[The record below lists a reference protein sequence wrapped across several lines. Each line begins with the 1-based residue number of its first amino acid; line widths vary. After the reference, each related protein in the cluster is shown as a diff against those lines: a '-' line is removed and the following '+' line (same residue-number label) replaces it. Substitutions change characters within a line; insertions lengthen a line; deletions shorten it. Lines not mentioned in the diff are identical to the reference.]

1 LWLSG
6 TRAKPGPDEGGFYC
20 WDTTTDA
27 PCPLAWFPVA
37 PLPQQGNPF
46 APVSHSPFSGVAR
59 FGNRIY
65 GAAVHLPTGQQANR
79 INVEC
84 LDTTTLTTCGSVNL
98 NTVGLPGWDPNQF
111 PAGRSPT
118 LSMEVIGSRFYFVV
132 DYGSNPSLFQSRGN
146 RLFCFDMATG
156 AACTGWTV
164 PVDVLPATTI
174 ATIPPAQVEGE
185 TETRT
190 PTAPLPVTGAN
201 LTRMVILGLLALA
214 SGAMPLR
221 SREKD

>member
-1 LWLSG
+1 VKSG
-6 TRAKPGPDEGGFYC
+6 EEPGPDEGGFYC
-20 WDTTTDA
+20 WDTTIDA

-37 PLPQQGNPF
+37 PLLQQGNPF

-118 LSMEVIGSRFYFVV
+118 LSTTTS
-132 DYGSNPSLFQSRGN
+132 
-146 RLFCFDMATG
+146 T
-156 AACTGWTV
+156 TV

-190 PTAPLPVTGAN
+190 PTAPLAVTGAN

-214 SGAMPLR
+214 SGAMLLR
-221 SREKD
+221 FRKKD